1 MLTLYQKN
9 RFVYSVIS
17 VFYLSFYLVSPF
29 FHYHEEL
36 IRGYEKEDYH
46 SHLLNEIAQ
55 KKNATECHHTLD
67 QNDEHN
73 HPIVI
78 NAVVTNL
85 PPRFVDTPHSTLIS
99 TIIIRLEFQNESSET
114 KYAGDFH
121 FGKIL
126 KEKCVHSA
134 SNVSPPFVIAA

>member
-1 MLTLYQKN
+1 M
-9 RFVYSVIS
+9 
-17 VFYLSFYLVSPF
+17 
-29 FHYHEEL
+29 
-36 IRGYEKEDYH
+36 RGHEKEDYH

-55 KKNATECHHTLD
+55 KKNATACHHTLD
-67 QNDEHN
+67 KSDEHN

-85 PPRFVDTPHSTLIS
+85 SPRFIDTPHNIPIS
-99 TIIIRLEFQNESSET
+99 TIIISIEFQNESVET
-114 KYAGDFH
+114 KYAEDFH